1 MFWYATASLTPA
13 LLIALAC
20 LLGGVWP
27 PLALLS
33 ITGHVVAMDLLGRK
47 LAVSDG
53 AGRALTLILAAAH
66 FVLLPLGVWAI
77 GGAAHLDGWNRA
89 LIFAALG
96 LFLGQ
101 VSNSNA
107 HELIHAPNRLPRRLG
122 TAIYVSLLHGHHVSA
137 HLRVHHPAAATPEDP
152 NSAPRGLGFWRYLLH
167 ASAGEF
173 RAGWQADTA
182 QRARV
187 QRRLSPLSHPYWVY
201 LGGGALMLSA
211 AAGIGGAGGLAAY
224 LGLVAYAQMQLLL
237 SDYVQHYG
245 LRRRKRAD
253 GRYEPIGPQHSW
265 NAPKWYSSA
274 MMLNAPRHSD
284 HHMRPARAF
293 PALEVTKDM
302 PQLPYSLPV
311 MAVIALVPPLWRRVM
326 DRRVKRW
333 EQG

>member
-20 LLGGVWP
+20 LWGGAWP
-27 PLALLS
+27 LLALLS
-33 ITGHVVAMDLLGRK
+33 ITGHVTFMDRLAREV
-47 LAVSDG
+47 AVSED
-53 AGRALTLILAAAH
+53 AGRALTLVLAAAH
-66 FVLLPLGVWAI
+66 FGLLPLGVWAI
-77 GGAAHLDGWNRA
+77 GAAAHLDGWDRT

-107 HELIHAPNRLPRRLG
+107 HELIHAPSRLPRRIG

-137 HLRVHHPAAATPEDP
+137 HLRVHHPAAATPGDP
-152 NSAPRGLGFWRYLLH
+152 NSAARGVGFWRFVLA

-173 RAGWQADTA
+173 RAGWRADTA
-182 QRARV
+182 QRARAQV
-187 QRRLSPLSHPYWVY
+187 KPFALSHPYVLY
-201 LGGGALMLSA
+201 LGGAVVVLA
-211 AAGIGGAGGLAAY
+211 AVWGLGGATAMAAY
-224 LGLVAYAQMQLLL
+224 IGLVAYAQMQLLL

-245 LRRRKRAD
+245 LRRRQRAD

-293 PALEVTKDM
+293 PALEVTEDM
-302 PQLPYSLPV
+302 PKLPYSLPV
-311 MAVIALVPPLWRRVM
+311 MAVIALFPPFWRRVM

-333 EQG
+333 EQV